1 MGSKK
6 TDVKKEIKENYI
18 IIFSISGKEYSSKL
32 EEIVGASAKAFSKIC
47 YVSLN
52 KPYDTLV
59 PIFKKL
65 GIETGK
71 MIFVDCVT
79 AGFSKHVDGLN
90 VVSVSSP
97 KALTEMN
104 IAINKTSDRE
114 KFQGLVFDSLST
126 LLVHEQPSTV
136 IKFSHSVI
144 SKLRTAESHG
154 VFMCLREDMKGELMK
169 DLSMFVDKIVELG

>member
-1 MGSKK
+1 MRSKGIEI
-6 TDVKKEIKENYI
+6 KKEIKNNSI
-18 IIFSISGKEYSSKL
+18 IIFSVPGNEYSGRL

-79 AGFSKHVDGLN
+79 AGFRKPAAGLN

-97 KALTEMN
+97 KALTEIN
-104 IAINKTSDRE
+104 ITINKISDSK

-126 LLVHEQPSTV
+126 LLVYEQPSTV

-144 SKLRTAESHG
+144 SKLRAAESHG
-154 VFMCLREDMKGELMK
+154 VFMCLREDLKGELMK
-169 DLSMFVDKIVELG
+169 DLSMFVDRIVEL